1 MSIDF
6 KKLAVSGVQGLQP
19 YLPGKPI
26 EELEREL
33 GVTNTLKL
41 ASNENPMGPSPKV
54 IEALSN
60 PAPAL
65 DLYPDGGG
73 FLLKDKLSKKLEIT
87 PAQITLG
94 NGSNDVLDMIARA
107 FLCEGREAI
116 YSEYAF
122 AVYPISVQAVGATAK
137 VSKALP
143 ADHEGIFNNDSPYG
157 HDLDAMQALITDKTR
172 VIFIA
177 NPNNPTGTWLN
188 SQELDSFI
196 SKVPNDIILVVD
208 EAYFEYVEESEYPDT
223 LQWLDKYPNLIVTRT
238 FSKIYGLAGLR
249 IGYAV
254 CSEEIA
260 DLLNRVRQPFN
271 VNTPALLA
279 ASAALDDEEHLKM
292 CVEIN
297 TKGIKFWRA
306 ACQYRGLE
314 YIPTV
319 GNFITIDFTDE
330 IKESGIGGIDA
341 IKNAM
346 PIYEGMLREA
356 IIVRPIGNYKM
367 PNHLRI
373 TISTPEENKRCLDA
387 LDKVLGSLGAKDTTS
402 T

>member
-1 MSIDF
+1 MKTNF
-6 KKLAVSGVQGLQP
+6 LELAVAGVQGLQP

-33 GVTNTLKL
+33 GVINTLKL
-41 ASNENPMGPSPKV
+41 ASNENPMGPSPQV
-54 IEALSN
+54 IDVLQN
-60 PAPAL
+60 PLPQL

-73 FLLKDKLSKKLEIT
+73 FILKDKLSKKLDIT

-137 VSKALP
+137 VSKALVS
-143 ADHEGIFNNDSPYG
+143 DHDENPYG
-157 HDLDAMQALITDKTR
+157 HDLEAMQAQITDKTR

-177 NPNNPTGTWLN
+177 NPNNPTGTWLK
-188 SQELDSFI
+188 SDELDSFI
-196 SKVPNDIILVVD
+196 SNVPSNVIVVVD
-208 EAYFEYVEESEYPDT
+208 EAYFEYVTEGEYPDT
-223 LQWLDKYPNLIVTRT
+223 LQWLAKYPNLIVTRT
-238 FSKIYGLAGLR
+238 FSKIYALAGLR
-249 IGYAV
+249 VGYAV
-254 CSEEIA
+254 CSEEIS
-260 DLLNRVRQPFN
+260 DCLNRVRQPFN

-279 ASAALDDEEHLKM
+279 ATAALDDDEHLQK
-292 CVEIN
+292 CAEVN

-319 GNFITIDFTDE
+319 GNFITIDFEQD
-330 IKESGIGGIDA
+330 
-341 IKNAM
+341 AM
-346 PIYEGMLREA
+346 PIYDALLREA
-356 IIVRPIGNYKM
+356 VIVRPIANYGL

-373 TISTPEENKRCLDA
+373 TISTVEENQQCLDA
-387 LDKVLGSLGAKDTTS
+387 LDKVLDEPDIT
-402 T
+402 

>member
-6 KKLAVSGVQGLQP
+6 LKLAVSGVQGLQP
-19 YLPGKPI
+19 YQPGKPI

-54 IEALSN
+54 IEALN
-60 PAPAL
+60 TPNLKL

-73 FLLKDKLSKKLEIT
+73 FILKDKLSEKLGVKAT
-87 PAQITLG
+87 QITLG

-143 ADHEGIFNNDSPYG
+143 NDHDDNPYG
-157 HDLDAMQALITDKTR
+157 HDLQAMERLISDKTR

-188 SQELDSFI
+188 AIELDAFI
-196 SKVPNDIILVVD
+196 AAVPNDVIVVVD
-208 EAYFEYVEESEYPDT
+208 EAYFEYVTEQDYPDT
-223 LQWLDKYPNLIVTRT
+223 VQWLAKYPNLIVTRT
-238 FSKIYGLAGLR
+238 FSKIYALAGLR
-249 IGYAV
+249 VGYAV

-271 VNTPALLA
+271 VNTPALVA
-279 ASAALDDEEHLKM
+279 ATVALDDQEHLNN
-292 CVEIN
+292 CVDIN
-297 TKGIKFWRA
+297 SKGIKFWRA
-306 ACQYRGLE
+306 ACQYRGYE

-319 GNFITIDFTDE
+319 GNFITIDFE
-330 IKESGIGGIDA
+330 E
-341 IKNAM
+341 NAQ
-346 PIYEGMLREA
+346 PIYDALLREA
-356 IIVRPIGNYKM
+356 IIVRPIANYGL

-373 TISTPEENKRCLDA
+373 TISTPEENQQCLDA
-387 LDKVLGSLGAKDTTS
+387 LDKVLDV
-402 T
+402 

>member
-1 MSIDF
+1 MTVDF
-6 KKLAVSGVQGLQP
+6 QKLAVAGVQGLQP

-33 GVTNTLKL
+33 GVSNTLKL
-41 ASNENPMGPSPKV
+41 ASNENPMGPSTMV
-54 IEALSN
+54 IDALHD
-60 PAPAL
+60 PVPQL

-73 FLLKDKLSKKLEIT
+73 FILKDKLSKKLGVT

-94 NGSNDVLDMIARA
+94 NGSNDVLDMVARA
-107 FLCEGREAI
+107 FLCAGREAI

-143 ADHEGIFNNDSPYG
+143 ATDDDNPYG
-157 HDLDAMQALITDKTR
+157 HDLDAMQALIIDKTR

-177 NPNNPTGTWLN
+177 NPNNPTGTWLK
-188 SQELDSFI
+188 SAELDAFI
-196 SKVPNDIILVVD
+196 SNVPSDIIVVVD
-208 EAYFEYVEESEYPDT
+208 EAYFEYVTESDYPDT

-238 FSKIYGLAGLR
+238 FSKIYALAALR
-249 IGYAV
+249 VGYAV

-279 ASAALDDEEHLKM
+279 ATAALDDQEHVQQ
-292 CVEIN
+292 CVDIN
-297 TKGIKFWRA
+297 SKGIKFWRA
-306 ACQYRGLE
+306 ACQYRGLD
-314 YIPTV
+314 YIPSV
-319 GNFITIDFTDE
+319 GNFITVDFEEDV
-330 IKESGIGGIDA
+330 
-341 IKNAM
+341 M
-346 PIYEGMLREA
+346 PIYNALLREA
-356 IIVRPIGNYKM
+356 VIVRPIGNYGL

-373 TISTPEENKRCLDA
+373 TISTIEENQQCLDA
-387 LDKVLGSLGAKDTTS
+387 LDKVLENLGIA
-402 T
+402 

>member
-6 KKLAVSGVQGLQP
+6 QKLAVAGVQGLQP

-41 ASNENPMGPSPKV
+41 ASNENPMGPSTMV
-54 IEALSN
+54 IDALHDPSIQM
-60 PAPAL
+60 

-73 FLLKDKLSKKLEIT
+73 FILKEKLSQKLGVSQE
-87 PAQITLG
+87 QITLG

-107 FLCEGREAI
+107 FLCAGREAI

-122 AVYPISVQAVGATAK
+122 AVYPISVQATGATAK
-137 VSKALP
+137 VSSSLP
-143 ADHEGIFNNDSPYG
+143 IEDTENPYG
-157 HDLDAMQALITDKTR
+157 HDLDAMLALISDKTS

-188 SQELDSFI
+188 EAELNSFL
-196 SKVPNDIILVVD
+196 SNVPEDVVVVVD
-208 EAYFEYVEESEYPDT
+208 EAYFEYVTEAEYPDT
-223 LQWLDKYPNLIVTRT
+223 LQWLGKYPNLIVTRT
-238 FSKIYGLAGLR
+238 FSKIYALAGLR
-249 IGYAV
+249 VGYAV

-271 VNTPALLA
+271 VNTPALIGA
-279 ASAALDDEEHLKM
+279 TAALDDQEHLQQ
-292 CVEIN
+292 CVGIN

-319 GNFITIDFTDE
+319 GNFITIDFKQD
-330 IKESGIGGIDA
+330 
-341 IKNAM
+341 AM
-346 PIYEGMLREA
+346 PIYNAMLRKA
-356 IIVRPIGNYKM
+356 VIVRPIANYGL

-373 TISTPEENKRCLDA
+373 TISTTEENQQCLDA
-387 LDKVLGSLGAKDTTS
+387 LDRVVKP
-402 T
+402 

>member
-1 MSIDF
+1 MIIDF
-6 KKLAVSGVQGLQP
+6 QKIAVAGVQGLQP

-33 GVTNTLKL
+33 GVSNTLKL
-41 ASNENPMGPSPKV
+41 ASNENPMGPSTRV
-54 IEALSN
+54 IDALRDPSIQM
-60 PAPAL
+60 
-65 DLYPDGGG
+65 DLYPDGAG
-73 FLLKDKLSKKLEIT
+73 FILKDKLSQKLGVT
-87 PAQITLG
+87 QAQITLG
-94 NGSNDVLDMIARA
+94 NGSNDVLDMVART

-122 AVYPISVQAVGATAK
+122 AVYPISVQAVGAMAK

-143 ADHEGIFNNDSPYG
+143 SDNDDNPYG
-157 HDLDAMQALITDKTR
+157 HDLEAMQALISDNTR

-177 NPNNPTGTWLN
+177 NPNNPTGTWFKADA
-188 SQELDSFI
+188 LDAFI
-196 SKVPNDIILVVD
+196 AKVPNDVIVVVD
-208 EAYFEYVEESEYPDT
+208 EAYFEYVTEPDYPDT

-238 FSKIYGLAGLR
+238 FSKIYALAGLR
-249 IGYAV
+249 VGYAV

-271 VNTPALLA
+271 VNTPALIGA
-279 ASAALDDEEHLKM
+279 TAALDDQEHLER

-306 ACQYRGLE
+306 ACQYRGWD

-319 GNFITIDFTDE
+319 GNFITIDFETD
-330 IKESGIGGIDA
+330 
-341 IKNAM
+341 AM
-346 PIYEGMLREA
+346 PIYDALLHEA
-356 IIVRPIGNYKM
+356 VIVRPIANYGL

-373 TISTPEENKRCLDA
+373 TISTPEENQQCLDA
-387 LDKVLGSLGAKDTTS
+387 LDRVLA
-402 T
+402 

>member
-1 MSIDF
+1 MTTNF
-6 KKLAVSGVQGLQP
+6 LELAVKGVQGLQP

-41 ASNENPMGPSPKV
+41 ASNENPMGPSPLV
-54 IEALSN
+54 LDVLQN
-60 PAPAL
+60 PVPQL

-73 FLLKDKLSKKLEIT
+73 FTLKDKLSSKLGVT
-87 PAQITLG
+87 QAQITLG

-143 ADHEGIFNNDSPYG
+143 SDDEGNPYG
-157 HDLDAMQALITDKTR
+157 HDLEAMQAQITDKTR

-177 NPNNPTGTWLN
+177 NPNNPTGTWLK
-188 SQELDSFI
+188 SDELDSFI
-196 SKVPNDIILVVD
+196 ENVPKEVIVVVD
-208 EAYFEYVEESEYPDT
+208 EAYFEYVTEPDYPDT
-223 LQWLDKYPNLIVTRT
+223 LQWLSKYPNLIVTRT
-238 FSKIYGLAGLR
+238 FSKIYALAGLR
-249 IGYAV
+249 VGYAI

-260 DLLNRVRQPFN
+260 DCLNRVRQPFN

-279 ASAALDDEEHLKM
+279 ATAALDDDEHLQS

-319 GNFITIDFTDE
+319 GNFITIDFEQD
-330 IKESGIGGIDA
+330 
-341 IKNAM
+341 AM
-346 PIYEGMLREA
+346 PIYEALLREA
-356 IIVRPIGNYKM
+356 VIVRPIANYGL

-373 TISTPEENKRCLDA
+373 TISTVEENQKCLDA
-387 LDKVLGSLGAKDTTS
+387 LDKVLEQLGIS
-402 T
+402 